1 MLLDYLC
8 NYKII
13 RKQNTKGAFTY
24 YIITEGGR
32 ESLKCFCMIMA
43 EGEGGLAL

>member
-13 RKQNTKGAFTY
+13 SKTTKAAFTY
-24 YIITEGGR
+24 YIITEGGMG
-32 ESLKCFCMIMA
+32 SLKCLCMIVGD
-43 EGEGGLAL
+43 GERGGLAL